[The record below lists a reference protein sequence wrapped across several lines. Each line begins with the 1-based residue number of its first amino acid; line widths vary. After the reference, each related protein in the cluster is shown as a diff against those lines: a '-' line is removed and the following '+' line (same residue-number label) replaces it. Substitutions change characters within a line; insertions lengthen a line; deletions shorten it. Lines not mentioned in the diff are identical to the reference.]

1 MKRKKTVIY
10 CLFVYFLLGNC
21 VYDTIAQV
29 SQTLKV
35 FTQKENLA
43 HAGIGFK
50 AVDLTT
56 GKTVA
61 SYNAS
66 MALTPASTI
75 KIVTTSTALE
85 VLGSNYFYS
94 TSLFYDGVVED
105 SVLKGNLY
113 IEGSGDPSLG
123 SEFSDKGKEAF
134 MDAFL
139 QGIKDKGIKSI
150 EGNVIVLDQ
159 LFGYDGVSPKY
170 LWEDLGNYYAPGA
183 YGISIFDNMYRIYLQ
198 SFAPG
203 SETNVLYMEP
213 EIEAIQF
220 TNEITA
226 GDTNS
231 DNSAIFGVPF
241 SYNRRLY
248 GTIPPNKASFAVRGD
263 IPDPGLFLAQYFA
276 SSLQEQGIEVKG
288 EASTYRINP
297 QKPQGETEIA
307 INKSNRLASLARIV
321 NVRSNNHYAEHLY
334 KTLQLTKEIDIPVY
348 WKDKGLDSSA
358 LFMFDGSG
366 ISPAN
371 AVSAEFLTD
380 ILIYMNKKSSQS
392 EAFYKSLPIA
402 GREGTVASFLK
413 GTPLAGKAH
422 VKSGSI
428 TNVQS
433 YAGYIEK
440 DGKRY
445 AFAIIINN
453 FTGKRADVR
462 KEIEQLLVGLF

>member
-1 MKRKKTVIY
+1 MKKKKAVICY
-10 CLFVYFLLGNC
+10 LFIYFLLGNWGC
-21 VYDTIAQV
+21 NVIAQTPQV
-29 SQTLKV
+29 LKV
-35 FTQKENLA
+35 FTQKENLS

-56 GKTVA
+56 GKVIA
-61 SYNAS
+61 SYNEDMS
-66 MALTPASTI
+66 LTPASTM

-85 VLGSNYFYS
+85 VLGSSCFYS
-94 TSLFYDGVVED
+94 THLFYDGILED

-123 SEFSDKGKEAF
+123 SEFSEKGKDVF
-134 MDAFL
+134 IDNFL
-139 QGIKDKGIKSI
+139 SGIREEGIKSI
-150 EGNVIVLDQ
+150 EGNIVVLDQ

-170 LWEDLGNYYAPGA
+170 LWEDLGNYYASGI
-183 YGISIFDNMYRIYLQ
+183 YGISIFDNMYRVYLQ
-198 SFAPG
+198 SFDPD
-203 SETNVLYMEP
+203 SETTVLYMEP

-226 GDTNS
+226 GSTNS
-231 DNSAIFGVPF
+231 DNSAILGTPF

-248 GTIPPNKASFAVRGD
+248 GTIPPNKTSFAVRGD
-263 IPDPGLFLAQYFA
+263 IPDPGLFLAQYFV
-276 SSLQEQGIEVKG
+276 SSLQKQGIEVKG
-288 EASTYRINP
+288 EALTYRINP
-297 QKPQGETEIA
+297 QIPQERKEIA
-307 INKSNRLASLARIV
+307 VNNSNNLASLTRVV

-348 WKDKGLDSSA
+348 WKSKGLDSSA

-371 AVSAEFLTD
+371 AISAGFLTD
-380 ILIYMNKKSSQS
+380 ILVYMNKKSGKSG
-392 EAFYKSLPIA
+392 AFYKSLPIA
-402 GREGTVASFLK
+402 GKEGTVASFLK
-413 GTPLAGKAH
+413 STPLAGKAR

-433 YAGYIEK
+433 YAGYVEK
-440 DGKRY
+440 DDKRY
-445 AFAIIINN
+445 AFAIIVNN